1 VTFTVMARCPRTR
14 MLGVASS
21 TRSLAVGARV
31 IAGRSRV
38 GVIAFQAVADPRMTA
53 LGLRLLDTGYHAK
66 KVLTELEDADPH
78 ADLRQIGIID
88 DDGNTVAKTG
98 ARARDWKGHLVTPNM
113 IAMGNVLTSERTIS
127 VMIEVLERTADQPL
141 EERLMTALE
150 AGRDAGGQVGG
161 QQSCAIQV
169 YDTDHFPH
177 VDLRV
182 DVHKEPIGEMRR
194 VFDHYKEFIPYYN
207 ARAANPAIEPL
218 TVWQEKQ
225 RAAAE

>member
-1 VTFTVMARCPRTR
+1 

-66 KVLTELEDADPH
+66 KVLTELEGADPH

-98 ARARDWKGHLVTPNM
+98 TGARDWKGHIVTPNM

-127 VMIEVLERTADQPL
+127 AMIEVLERTADQPL

-150 AGRDAGGQVGG
+150 AGR
-161 QQSCAIQV
+161 
-169 YDTDHFPH
+169 TP
-177 VDLRV
+177 VDRSAV
-182 DVHKEPIGEMRR
+182 S
-194 VFDHYKEFIPYYN
+194 
-207 ARAANPAIEPL
+207 NPARSKSTIQTTSRTSTCGSTSTRSLSARCAGSSITTRSSSP
-218 TVWQEKQ
+218 TTT
-225 RAAAE
+225 RAPPIRPSSR